1 MATTTQRG
9 LGWEHQKQRK
19 RLLAK
24 HRDGD
29 LCGHCGEPM
38 FKSQPL
44 QADHTIPRSLGGA
57 KADRLLHSWCNESRG
72 NGTRVPATATD
83 AWQSGITSR
92 NWLASPTPPTPLQKS
107 EP

>member
-29 LCGHCGEPM
+29 LCDYCGEPM
-38 FKSQPL
+38 YKSQPL
-44 QADHTIPRSLGGA
+44 QADHTQPRSLGGTV
-57 KADRLLHSWCNESRG
+57 ADRLLHAWCNESRG
-72 NGTRVPATATD
+72 NGTRVASASAVMSET
-83 AWQSGITSR
+83 ITSR
-92 NWLASPTPPTPLQKS
+92 QWLSRPTPL
-107 EP
+107 